1 MKSQTS
7 TAFDT
12 LNGREMIL
20 ERDLMMAV
28 GFRLPEYNEEEKT
41 SGREFSS
48 DKKIVPANRRNNP
61 KEGL

>member
-1 MKSQTS
+1 
-7 TAFDT
+7 
-12 LNGREMIL
+12 
-20 ERDLMMAV
+20 MMAV